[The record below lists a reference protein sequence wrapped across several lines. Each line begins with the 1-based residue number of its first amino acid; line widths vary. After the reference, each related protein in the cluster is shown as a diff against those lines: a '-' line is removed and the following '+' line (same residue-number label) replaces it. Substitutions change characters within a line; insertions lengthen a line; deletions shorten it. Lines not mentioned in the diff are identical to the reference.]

1 MHEEFSLKYMYS
13 QVFMF
18 YALMSNIKEQILHS
32 STAHVFFKSFQQF
45 NVSNYTFSVELQI
58 AVNGKVREM
67 WTLILGIQ

>member
-1 MHEEFSLKYMYS
+1 
-13 QVFMF
+13 
-18 YALMSNIKEQILHS
+18 MSNIKEQILHS